1 MTLADLKISMRR
13 FSFAGVLAVLVV
25 LGGVGGWAA
34 LAEIQGAVM
43 APGQMVVESTSK
55 RIQHRDG
62 GIVAKI
68 NVKNGDRVQAGQDLL
83 LMDDTEARAELGI
96 IETIRTEWL
105 AKAGRL
111 RAERDGSSSISFEPE
126 LLGRQD
132 EPAIGDVLRGQQQ
145 LFEAQK
151 AALKGRQ
158 EQLSERV
165 VQLEKQITGLEAQL
179 ASGRKQS
186 GFIADELKGTRE
198 LLEKGLVQ
206 MPRVLALEREAAR
219 LEGQQ
224 GQLVS
229 EIARAQGQIAEIKLQ
244 MIQLADD
251 ARTRTLAELRE
262 AEAKLQEYA
271 ERKIAIEAK
280 LARTRITAPRS
291 GVVHELAVHT
301 IGGVVAPGETVM
313 LVVPDEDDLVIEA
326 RVRPQDIDQVYQGQG
341 ATLRFPNA
349 DSHLTPQV
357 HGEVVQVS
365 ADLKQV
371 DAQTPPFYSVRM
383 KVEKGELPKLGD
395 LELKPGMPVEAFIQT
410 KPLSP
415 MAYLMQPLTDQLNR
429 AFRER

>member
-1 MTLADLKISMRR
+1 MTLSQLKASMRW
-13 FSFAGVLAVLVV
+13 FSYLGVLAVLIV
-25 LGGVGGWAA
+25 LGGIGGWAA
-34 LAEIQGAVM
+34 FAEIQGAVM

-62 GIVAKI
+62 GIIAKI
-68 NVKNGDRVQAGQDLL
+68 NVKNGDRVQAGQELL
-83 LMDDTEARAELGI
+83 LMDDTEARAELAI
-96 IETIRTEWL
+96 IESIRIEWL
-105 AKAGRL
+105 AKTGRL
-111 RAERDGSSSISFEPE
+111 RAKRDGSNAISFDPE
-126 LLGRQD
+126 LLGRQG
-132 EPAIGDVLRGQQQ
+132 EPAIADALRGQEQ
-145 LFEAQK
+145 LFEAQN

-186 GFIADELKGTRE
+186 GFIERE
-198 LLEKGLVQ
+198 LTGARQLLEQGLVQ
-206 MPRVLALEREAAR
+206 MPRVLALEREAAQ

-229 EIARAQGQIAEIKLQ
+229 EIARAQGQIAEIRLQ

-251 ARTRTLAELRE
+251 ARTRTLTELRE
-262 AEAKLQEYA
+262 AEARLQEFA

-280 LARTRITAPRS
+280 LKRTRVTAPRN

-326 RVRPQDIDQVYQGQG
+326 RVRPQDIDQVFQGQR

-371 DAQTPPFYSVRM
+371 DAQTPPYYSVRM

>member
-1 MTLADLKISMRR
+1 MTLSQLKASMRR
-13 FSFAGVLAVLVV
+13 FSFAGVLAVLLV

-34 LAEIQGAVM
+34 FAEIQGAVM

-62 GIVAKI
+62 GIVARI
-68 NVKNGDRVQAGQDLL
+68 DVENGDRVKAGQELL

-96 IETIRTEWL
+96 IETIRIEWL
-105 AKAGRL
+105 AKADRL
-111 RAERDGSSSISFEPE
+111 RAERDGKDAIVFDKE
-126 LLGRQD
+126 LLDRRN
-132 EPAIGDVLRGQQQ
+132 EPSIGQVIDGQQQ
-145 LFEAQK
+145 LFDAQRT
-151 AALKGRQ
+151 ALTGRQ

-165 VQLEKQITGLEAQL
+165 VQLDRQITGLEAQL
-179 ASGRKQS
+179 SAGKRQS
-186 GFIADELKGTRE
+186 GFIEKELVGTRD
-198 LLEKGLVQ
+198 LLQKGLVQ

-244 MIQLADD
+244 MIQLTDD
-251 ARTRTLAELRE
+251 ARTRMLAELRE
-262 AEAKLQEYA
+262 AEAKLQEFA
-271 ERKIAIEAK
+271 ERKVAIEAK
-280 LARTRITAPRS
+280 LKRTQVTAPRS
-291 GVVHELAVHT
+291 GIVHELAVHT

-313 LVVPDEDDLVIEA
+313 LIVPEEDDLVIEA
-326 RVRPQDIDQVYQGQG
+326 RIRPQDIDQVFQGQD
-341 ATLRFPNA
+341 ATLRFTNA
-349 DSHLTPQV
+349 DARLTPQV
-357 HGEVVQVS
+357 HGQVIQVS

-371 DAQTPPFYSVRM
+371 DAQTPPYYSVRL
-383 KVEKGELPKLGD
+383 KLNENELPKLGG
-395 LELKPGMPVEAFIQT
+395 LELKPGMPAEAFIQT

>member
-1 MTLADLKISMRR
+1 MTLSQLKSSMRR
-13 FSFAGVLAVLVV
+13 FSFIGVLAVLLV

-34 LAEIQGAVM
+34 LAKIQGAVM

-68 NVKNGDRVQAGQDLL
+68 HVSNGDRVAAGQELL
-83 LMDDTEARAELGI
+83 VMDDTEARAELGI
-96 IETIRTEWL
+96 IETIRIEWL

-111 RAERDGSSSISFEPE
+111 RAERDGSDRISFEPE
-126 LLGRQD
+126 LLNRKS
-132 EPAIGDVLRGQQQ
+132 EPAIADVLRGQEQ
-145 LFEAQK
+145 LFEAQN

-158 EQLSERV
+158 EQLNERV
-165 VQLEKQITGLEAQL
+165 IQLQKQITGLEAQL
-179 ASGRKQS
+179 ASGKKQS
-186 GFIADELKGTRE
+186 EFIEKELTGTRD

-244 MIQLADD
+244 MIQLSDD

-262 AEAKLQEYA
+262 AEAKLQEFA
-271 ERKIAIEAK
+271 ERKIAIGAK
-280 LARTRITAPRS
+280 LKRTRITAPRN

-313 LVVPDEDDLVIEA
+313 LVVPEEDELVIEA

-349 DSHLTPQV
+349 DAHLTPQMNGQV
-357 HGEVVQVS
+357 IQVS

-371 DAQTPPFYSVRM
+371 DAQTPPYYMVRM
-383 KVEKGELPKLGD
+383 KVDKGELPKLGD

>member
-1 MTLADLKISMRR
+1 MTLSQLKASMRR
-13 FSFAGVLAVLVV
+13 FSFIGVLAVLLV

-34 LAEIQGAVM
+34 LARIQGAVM

-62 GIVAKI
+62 GIVSKI
-68 NVKNGDRVQAGQDLL
+68 NVSNGDRVAAGQELL

-96 IETIRTEWL
+96 IETIRIEWL

-111 RAERDGSSSISFEPE
+111 RAERDGSDRISFDTE
-126 LLGRQD
+126 LLNRKS
-132 EPAIGDVLRGQQQ
+132 EPAIADVLRGQEQ
-145 LFEAQK
+145 LFEAQN

-158 EQLSERV
+158 EQLNERV
-165 VQLEKQITGLEAQL
+165 IQLQKQITGLEAQL
-179 ASGRKQS
+179 ASGKKQS
-186 GFIADELKGTRE
+186 DFIERELTGTRD

-244 MIQLADD
+244 MIQLSDD

-262 AEAKLQEYA
+262 AEAKLQEFA
-271 ERKIAIEAK
+271 ERKIAIEARLK
-280 LARTRITAPRS
+280 RTRITAPRN

-313 LVVPDEDDLVIEA
+313 LVVPEEDELVIEA
-326 RVRPQDIDQVYQGQG
+326 RVRPQDIDQVYHGQG

-349 DSHLTPQV
+349 DAQLTPQMNGQV
-357 HGEVVQVS
+357 IQVS

-371 DAQTPPFYSVRM
+371 DAQTPPYYSVRM
-383 KVEKGELPKLGD
+383 KVDKGELPKLGD